1 MPPIQ
6 QAYYDILMNR
16 VRNDR
21 YPSHQLLDR
30 IEVAL
35 ATPDQVAEYVAML
48 VEKVDE
54 TWYPSHQMLDRIQ
67 RMLERAAASAAR

>member
-6 QAYYDILMNR
+6 QAYYDVLMTR

-30 IEVAL
+30 IEIAL

-48 VEKVDE
+48 IEKVDE
-54 TWYPSHQMLDRIQ
+54 TWYPSGQMLDRIQ
-67 RMLERAAASAAR
+67 RMLERTVTA